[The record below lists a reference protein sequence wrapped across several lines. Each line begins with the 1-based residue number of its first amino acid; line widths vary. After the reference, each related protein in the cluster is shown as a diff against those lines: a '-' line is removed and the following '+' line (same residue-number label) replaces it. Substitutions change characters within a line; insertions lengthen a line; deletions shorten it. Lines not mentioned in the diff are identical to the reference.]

1 MHVFSKSTCT
11 VQINWYFI
19 WFCQKNVLFSISS
32 CEKFTCCSLCS
43 GVFISFLSFFFFF
56 CLRLLAK
63 FAQLFFFCRS
73 LCIRNKS
80 MRGLEFSQ
88 STMGLYVQVFCTFQ
102 APSAISMFPLQHHP
116 PPVFR
121 PRYMCVPL
129 PVWSMCFSLSTSLSV
144 QIIIPVS

>member
-1 MHVFSKSTCT
+1 MYFLVYPHVKSSLA
-11 VQINWYFI
+11 VAYVVEFL
-19 WFCQKNVLFSISS
+19 FLFS
-32 CEKFTCCSLCS
+32 L
-43 GVFISFLSFFFFF
+43 FFFFF

-102 APSAISMFPLQHHP
+102 APSAISMFPLQPHP

-144 QIIIPVS
+144 QIIIPVRSANTH